1 MLLKGGD
8 SPAAQWCNV
17 ECTAQIRAR
26 SGGRIPFCE
35 ANTTRRRPTVTLIAK
50 LATVII
56 DASNFKAGECITAPN
71 SSDKMA
77 ADQQF
82 CLRWNN
88 HQSTLIQVFDTLLA
102 SEQLVDCTL
111 AAEGQYLKAH
121 KVVLSACSPYLE
133 LLLAQHYEKHPI
145 VILKDVKFQELKSM
159 MDYMYRGEVNIS
171 QDQLSTF
178 LKAAE
183 SLQIKGLTDSGE
195 DSRDVGSTK
204 RVDGAAQGARKAAAA
219 TGAAAASSGSNR
231 ASPAVGGTGL
241 TIEPRPASPHHRDAS
256 LSPTPRKR
264 RRARRPSQGDAPDSH
279 NDTSNSCDLPPAS
292 ALAPPE
298 QHIETEHINN
308 RLQNSNNMELIK
320 EKVEPTPELMI
331 EPKTEYMDENNE
343 DSVEDLTL
351 DDDDDLDMNRSGM
364 DMGRPGPSHG
374 DSNQGFA
381 TSWHMQGDRSG
392 TDEVFMAAQEAVGAA
407 HRDSQAYPYYLKSRK
422 GCNMLVYNGY
432 VYRKNSKYMNKT
444 YWLCSSRGD
453 CHGRAV
459 SVDEPLQ
466 VVHCSGHNHLPN
478 EQEMIQHNAA
488 SAYLNTHLCRAQTAH
503 FSPEN
508 YVIASLL
515 TNSEISIQRTEN
527 RYLYNNSQSR
537 SENRYMSHQPSQ
549 IRVKSAQNLMSNF
562 MNMNEIMRMSSS
574 MNRSENLMSAQSS
587 MRRSENIMS
596 SQSSMTR
603 NENLISSQSSFNR
616 NENLLSSQSSLNRNE
631 NPVSNSQSSIN
642 KNENLISSSQSSMEI
657 SENQLISNPEIST
670 VRETEN
676 PHNQQAVDTHPVTI
690 KQDIIMES
698 AEKCNDSS

>member
-407 HRDSQAYPYYLKSRK
+407 HRDSQDELRSKLNSIKSELQNMDSVSSDDYYYATAFLSQQ
-422 GCNMLVYNGY
+422 L
-432 VYRKNSKYMNKT
+432 SAA
-444 YWLCSSRGD
+444 D
-453 CHGRAV
+453 DDDDDGRL
-459 SVDEPLQ
+459 SV
-466 VVHCSGHNHLPN
+466 
-478 EQEMIQHNAA
+478 
-488 SAYLNTHLCRAQTAH
+488 
-503 FSPEN
+503 
-508 YVIASLL
+508 ASLGDK
-515 TNSEISIQRTEN
+515 
-527 RYLYNNSQSR
+527 
-537 SENRYMSHQPSQ
+537 
-549 IRVKSAQNLMSNF
+549 VSA
-562 MNMNEIMRMSSS
+562 
-574 MNRSENLMSAQSS
+574 
-587 MRRSENIMS
+587 
-596 SQSSMTR
+596 
-603 NENLISSQSSFNR
+603 
-616 NENLLSSQSSLNRNE
+616 LSDKIKKYPCDNCGKVYTLRHNLNRHKKYE
-631 NPVSNSQSSIN
+631 CGKQPQLVCSFCQKKFTYKSTLQLHVASQH
-642 KNENLISSSQSSMEI
+642 LR
-657 SENQLISNPEIST
+657 
-670 VRETEN
+670 VF
-676 PHNQQAVDTHPVTI
+676 
-690 KQDIIMES
+690 
-698 AEKCNDSS
+698 

>member
-407 HRDSQAYPYYLKSRK
+407 HRDSQGSSNDGRYWSGDPSLCCPNCGQECESREAMASHKCCPFRCEQCGKVYSRK
-422 GCNMLVYNGY
+422 TTLNNHVKYDCGKAPSFKCPFCSYVSKRKGNFKTHVFLKHPESRNNLELRKLVD
-432 VYRKNSKYMNKT
+432 
-444 YWLCSSRGD
+444 L
-453 CHGRAV
+453 
-459 SVDEPLQ
+459 
-466 VVHCSGHNHLPN
+466 
-478 EQEMIQHNAA
+478 
-488 SAYLNTHLCRAQTAH
+488 
-503 FSPEN
+503 
-508 YVIASLL
+508 
-515 TNSEISIQRTEN
+515 
-527 RYLYNNSQSR
+527 
-537 SENRYMSHQPSQ
+537 
-549 IRVKSAQNLMSNF
+549 
-562 MNMNEIMRMSSS
+562 
-574 MNRSENLMSAQSS
+574 
-587 MRRSENIMS
+587 
-596 SQSSMTR
+596 
-603 NENLISSQSSFNR
+603 
-616 NENLLSSQSSLNRNE
+616 
-631 NPVSNSQSSIN
+631 
-642 KNENLISSSQSSMEI
+642 
-657 SENQLISNPEIST
+657 
-670 VRETEN
+670 
-676 PHNQQAVDTHPVTI
+676 
-690 KQDIIMES
+690 
-698 AEKCNDSS
+698 DSS

>member
-407 HRDSQAYPYYLKSRK
+407 HRDSQESKDQLAARLQSEAELRLMKSVWQRS
-422 GCNMLVYNGY
+422 L
-432 VYRKNSKYMNKT
+432 S
-444 YWLCSSRGD
+444 L
-453 CHGRAV
+453 
-459 SVDEPLQ
+459 
-466 VVHCSGHNHLPN
+466 
-478 EQEMIQHNAA
+478 
-488 SAYLNTHLCRAQTAH
+488 
-503 FSPEN
+503 
-508 YVIASLL
+508 SLL
-515 TNSEISIQRTEN
+515 PPSTSTHAFAPPMLECAPVYTCSKCGKVYKDKYVLKTHMAECGVAPQYPCPLCPR
-527 RYLYNNSQSR
+527 RCKRKHHLQS
-537 SENRYMSHQPSQ
+537 H
-549 IRVKSAQNLMSNF
+549 
-562 MNMNEIMRMSSS
+562 MRIIHSV
-574 MNRSENLMSAQSS
+574 
-587 MRRSENIMS
+587 
-596 SQSSMTR
+596 SMT
-603 NENLISSQSSFNR
+603 
-616 NENLLSSQSSLNRNE
+616 
-631 NPVSNSQSSIN
+631 
-642 KNENLISSSQSSMEI
+642 
-657 SENQLISNPEIST
+657 
-670 VRETEN
+670 
-676 PHNQQAVDTHPVTI
+676 
-690 KQDIIMES
+690 
-698 AEKCNDSS
+698 

>member
-407 HRDSQAYPYYLKSRK
+407 HRDSQGWTRWPHTSSASWT
-422 GCNMLVYNGY
+422 GA
-432 VYRKNSKYMNKT
+432 SK
-444 YWLCSSRGD
+444 
-453 CHGRAV
+453 A
-459 SVDEPLQ
+459 
-466 VVHCSGHNHLPN
+466 
-478 EQEMIQHNAA
+478 
-488 SAYLNTHLCRAQTAH
+488 
-503 FSPEN
+503 
-508 YVIASLL
+508 
-515 TNSEISIQRTEN
+515 
-527 RYLYNNSQSR
+527 
-537 SENRYMSHQPSQ
+537 
-549 IRVKSAQNLMSNF
+549 
-562 MNMNEIMRMSSS
+562 
-574 MNRSENLMSAQSS
+574 
-587 MRRSENIMS
+587 
-596 SQSSMTR
+596 
-603 NENLISSQSSFNR
+603 
-616 NENLLSSQSSLNRNE
+616 
-631 NPVSNSQSSIN
+631 
-642 KNENLISSSQSSMEI
+642 
-657 SENQLISNPEIST
+657 
-670 VRETEN
+670 
-676 PHNQQAVDTHPVTI
+676 VTI
-690 KQDIIMES
+690 R
-698 AEKCNDSS
+698 NDSSEINRPSTRTQPGAADDLGGGDCDAAGRHKCPRCDKSYHKRQHLMRHCKFECDNEPQFQCPHCPKRCRHKYHLTSHIRNIHFTLLAVDDKMLGQVVQFS

>member
-407 HRDSQAYPYYLKSRK
+407 HRDSQGSMNLMNNYFTEQFETIKSQIAEMNAQLMKSSQPSSAVDYMPPISDDEENDKLVADWFPLSNLKKFDDLEIR
-422 GCNMLVYNGY
+422 L
-432 VYRKNSKYMNKT
+432 KNADFREKIVRALTTLGAGSSN
-444 YWLCSSRGD
+444 SSRALTWMLRNSMSADLTSMFSWSGQKKMSVKKMAFNETNFQIVLFS
-453 CHGRAV
+453 AV
-459 SVDEPLQ
+459 RRRFNVSDEKIEKSVKTWLQ
-466 VVHCSGHNHLPN
+466 
-478 EQEMIQHNAA
+478 
-488 SAYLNTHLCRAQTAH
+488 QTA
-503 FSPEN
+503 
-508 YVIASLL
+508 YDLL
-515 TNSEISIQRTEN
+515 
-527 RYLYNNSQSR
+527 
-537 SENRYMSHQPSQ
+537 HGG
-549 IRVKSAQNLMSNF
+549 KKKK
-562 MNMNEIMRMSSS
+562 
-574 MNRSENLMSAQSS
+574 QSS
-587 MRRSENIMS
+587 
-596 SQSSMTR
+596 
-603 NENLISSQSSFNR
+603 
-616 NENLLSSQSSLNRNE
+616 
-631 NPVSNSQSSIN
+631 
-642 KNENLISSSQSSMEI
+642 
-657 SENQLISNPEIST
+657 
-670 VRETEN
+670 
-676 PHNQQAVDTHPVTI
+676 
-690 KQDIIMES
+690 
-698 AEKCNDSS
+698 AEDVAALYYF

>member
-407 HRDSQAYPYYLKSRK
+407 HRDSQGQFGVCSSSADFASFRTKPFSCDKCSKSYINR
-422 GCNMLVYNGY
+422 GHLRRHLVYECGKQPQFQCPICAHRCKLKENMKKHIVIKHDG
-432 VYRKNSKYMNKT
+432 RKYACPNNCGKMYSYKKGLNQHLKYECGLNPNFQCNFCHFRSKFKFNLTKHIAVK
-444 YWLCSSRGD
+444 
-453 CHGRAV
+453 HGPKF
-459 SVDEPLQ
+459 D
-466 VVHCSGHNHLPN
+466 
-478 EQEMIQHNAA
+478 MI
-488 SAYLNTHLCRAQTAH
+488 
-503 FSPEN
+503 F
-508 YVIASLL
+508 V
-515 TNSEISIQRTEN
+515 
-527 RYLYNNSQSR
+527 
-537 SENRYMSHQPSQ
+537 
-549 IRVKSAQNLMSNF
+549 
-562 MNMNEIMRMSSS
+562 
-574 MNRSENLMSAQSS
+574 
-587 MRRSENIMS
+587 
-596 SQSSMTR
+596 
-603 NENLISSQSSFNR
+603 
-616 NENLLSSQSSLNRNE
+616 
-631 NPVSNSQSSIN
+631 
-642 KNENLISSSQSSMEI
+642 
-657 SENQLISNPEIST
+657 
-670 VRETEN
+670 
-676 PHNQQAVDTHPVTI
+676 
-690 KQDIIMES
+690 
-698 AEKCNDSS
+698 

>member
-407 HRDSQAYPYYLKSRK
+407 HRDSQ
-422 GCNMLVYNGY
+422 G
-432 VYRKNSKYMNKT
+432 T
-444 YWLCSSRGD
+444 
-453 CHGRAV
+453 
-459 SVDEPLQ
+459 EPLVKLEQ
-466 VVHCSGHNHLPN
+466 NSGSEMNYDDDGRTSDEESLCISQFVVVEDGEGAWEGAELEEGDSTPTATPETAMNL
-478 EQEMIQHNAA
+478 
-488 SAYLNTHLCRAQTAH
+488 SARRWT
-503 FSPEN
+503 
-508 YVIASLL
+508 
-515 TNSEISIQRTEN
+515 TE
-527 RYLYNNSQSR
+527 
-537 SENRYMSHQPSQ
+537 E
-549 IRVKSAQNLMSNF
+549 AT
-562 MNMNEIMRMSSS
+562 SSS
-574 MNRSENLMSAQSS
+574 SDISPTASGPQGCGGANGTHKCPFCLKCYKQIKSLKYHVVWECKKEPTFKCDDCNLKFYYPFTYSKHKKYSCPYSSAKQ
-587 MRRSENIMS
+587 
-596 SQSSMTR
+596 
-603 NENLISSQSSFNR
+603 
-616 NENLLSSQSSLNRNE
+616 
-631 NPVSNSQSSIN
+631 
-642 KNENLISSSQSSMEI
+642 
-657 SENQLISNPEIST
+657 NQ
-670 VRETEN
+670 
-676 PHNQQAVDTHPVTI
+676 
-690 KQDIIMES
+690 
-698 AEKCNDSS
+698 

>member
-407 HRDSQAYPYYLKSRK
+407 HRDSQGAYFITSRRGTK
-422 GCNMLVYNGY
+422 LLVHNGY
-432 VYRKNSKYMNKT
+432 VFHKHTVNSASKKS
-444 YWLCSSRGD
+444 YWRCCKQQICKSR
-453 CHGRAV
+453 ATTLLNTASVVV
-459 SVDEPLQ
+459 SHSTEHNHPPNVDE
-466 VVHCSGHNHLPN
+466 
-478 EQEMIQHNAA
+478 
-488 SAYLNTHLCRAQTAH
+488 
-503 FSPEN
+503 
-508 YVIASLL
+508 LL
-515 TNSEISIQRTEN
+515 MT
-527 RYLYNNSQSR
+527 
-537 SENRYMSHQPSQ
+537 
-549 IRVKSAQNLMSNF
+549 SNV
-562 MNMNEIMRMSSS
+562 
-574 MNRSENLMSAQSS
+574 
-587 MRRSENIMS
+587 
-596 SQSSMTR
+596 
-603 NENLISSQSSFNR
+603 
-616 NENLLSSQSSLNRNE
+616 
-631 NPVSNSQSSIN
+631 PVCAVYGGY
-642 KNENLISSSQSSMEI
+642 
-657 SENQLISNPEIST
+657 P
-670 VRETEN
+670 
-676 PHNQQAVDTHPVTI
+676 PPGQAVLPSI
-690 KQDIIMES
+690 L
-698 AEKCNDSS
+698 

>member
-407 HRDSQAYPYYLKSRK
+407 HRDSQGFWVNYTHPAFPGYSEEAESEDQKPADYKFKPVKRQSRRSDKDALFQCNTCHKAYVRK
-422 GCNMLVYNGY
+422 QHLQRHQKYECGKQPQFACPFCGKRSFHKCN
-432 VYRKNSKYMNKT
+432 
-444 YWLCSSRGD
+444 
-453 CHGRAV
+453 
-459 SVDEPLQ
+459 LQ
-466 VVHCSGHNHLPN
+466 QHIYTTHL
-478 EQEMIQHNAA
+478 MRVTA
-488 SAYLNTHLCRAQTAH
+488 SAG
-503 FSPEN
+503 
-508 YVIASLL
+508 
-515 TNSEISIQRTEN
+515 
-527 RYLYNNSQSR
+527 
-537 SENRYMSHQPSQ
+537 
-549 IRVKSAQNLMSNF
+549 
-562 MNMNEIMRMSSS
+562 
-574 MNRSENLMSAQSS
+574 
-587 MRRSENIMS
+587 
-596 SQSSMTR
+596 
-603 NENLISSQSSFNR
+603 
-616 NENLLSSQSSLNRNE
+616 
-631 NPVSNSQSSIN
+631 
-642 KNENLISSSQSSMEI
+642 
-657 SENQLISNPEIST
+657 
-670 VRETEN
+670 
-676 PHNQQAVDTHPVTI
+676 AVLPPI
-690 KQDIIMES
+690 
-698 AEKCNDSS
+698 

>member
-407 HRDSQAYPYYLKSRK
+407 HRDSQDGLPPSRPEGSTYFLTSRK
-422 GCNMLVYNGY
+422 GGYLLVHEGY
-432 VYRKNSKYMNKT
+432 VYHKMNLTANKIYWKCSRSAKYFCT
-444 YWLCSSRGD
+444 ATATSATRDPLRVLQSTVH
-453 CHGRAV
+453 CHG
-459 SVDEPLQ
+459 
-466 VVHCSGHNHLPN
+466 PN
-478 EQEMIQHNAA
+478 EREAAALSSWNAML
-488 SAYLNTHLCRAQTAH
+488 YPTRR
-503 FSPEN
+503 
-508 YVIASLL
+508 LL
-515 TNSEISIQRTEN
+515 LPAI
-527 RYLYNNSQSR
+527 YG
-537 SENRYMSHQPSQ
+537 QPS
-549 IRVKSAQNLMSNF
+549 
-562 MNMNEIMRMSSS
+562 
-574 MNRSENLMSAQSS
+574 
-587 MRRSENIMS
+587 
-596 SQSSMTR
+596 
-603 NENLISSQSSFNR
+603 
-616 NENLLSSQSSLNRNE
+616 
-631 NPVSNSQSSIN
+631 
-642 KNENLISSSQSSMEI
+642 
-657 SENQLISNPEIST
+657 
-670 VRETEN
+670 
-676 PHNQQAVDTHPVTI
+676 
-690 KQDIIMES
+690 
-698 AEKCNDSS
+698 

>member
-407 HRDSQAYPYYLKSRK
+407 HRDSQDCGGAVADDPLLMVETTLSSTDVTKKEEVKEESESDSKSFPLISAEEVLQENFESLSKMLLEKSDDNNLTYICFECGKLYEKASMYLLIKLDF
-422 GCNMLVYNGY
+422 G
-432 VYRKNSKYMNKT
+432 T
-444 YWLCSSRGD
+444 
-453 CHGRAV
+453 
-459 SVDEPLQ
+459 
-466 VVHCSGHNHLPN
+466 
-478 EQEMIQHNAA
+478 
-488 SAYLNTHLCRAQTAH
+488 
-503 FSPEN
+503 
-508 YVIASLL
+508 
-515 TNSEISIQRTEN
+515 
-527 RYLYNNSQSR
+527 
-537 SENRYMSHQPSQ
+537 
-549 IRVKSAQNLMSNF
+549 
-562 MNMNEIMRMSSS
+562 
-574 MNRSENLMSAQSS
+574 
-587 MRRSENIMS
+587 S
-596 SQSSMTR
+596 SQFKCPHCEFVSKR
-603 NENLISSQSSFNR
+603 KDNLKRHIVFKH
-616 NENLLSSQSSLNRNE
+616 
-631 NPVSNSQSSIN
+631 SI
-642 KNENLISSSQSSMEI
+642 K
-657 SENQLISNPEIST
+657 
-670 VRETEN
+670 
-676 PHNQQAVDTHPVTI
+676 
-690 KQDIIMES
+690 
-698 AEKCNDSS
+698 

>member
-407 HRDSQAYPYYLKSRK
+407 HRDSQDEEMCYVQSTMLDPLSFLRDVGVETDSMEGVVVREGGFGGGCEGGGCVGGGGGGGGSSDDDKFVCADCGRAYTHKRNLTWHLKTECGQK
-422 GCNMLVYNGY
+422 PMIACE
-432 VYRKNSKYMNKT
+432 
-444 YWLCSSRGD
+444 LCSFRSKRKFSLMR
-453 CHGRAV
+453 HLASKHNV
-459 SVDEPLQ
+459 WTPAPELQ
-466 VVHCSGHNHLPN
+466 VRQVATDR
-478 EQEMIQHNAA
+478 Q
-488 SAYLNTHLCRAQTAH
+488 QTG
-503 FSPEN
+503 
-508 YVIASLL
+508 V
-515 TNSEISIQRTEN
+515 
-527 RYLYNNSQSR
+527 
-537 SENRYMSHQPSQ
+537 
-549 IRVKSAQNLMSNF
+549 
-562 MNMNEIMRMSSS
+562 
-574 MNRSENLMSAQSS
+574 
-587 MRRSENIMS
+587 
-596 SQSSMTR
+596 
-603 NENLISSQSSFNR
+603 
-616 NENLLSSQSSLNRNE
+616 
-631 NPVSNSQSSIN
+631 
-642 KNENLISSSQSSMEI
+642 
-657 SENQLISNPEIST
+657 
-670 VRETEN
+670 
-676 PHNQQAVDTHPVTI
+676 
-690 KQDIIMES
+690 
-698 AEKCNDSS
+698 

>member
-407 HRDSQAYPYYLKSRK
+407 HRDSQGSYGKDVLYYFD
-422 GCNMLVYNGY
+422 
-432 VYRKNSKYMNKT
+432 NS
-444 YWLCSSRGD
+444 D
-453 CHGRAV
+453 
-459 SVDEPLQ
+459 
-466 VVHCSGHNHLPN
+466 
-478 EQEMIQHNAA
+478 
-488 SAYLNTHLCRAQTAH
+488 
-503 FSPEN
+503 
-508 YVIASLL
+508 
-515 TNSEISIQRTEN
+515 
-527 RYLYNNSQSR
+527 
-537 SENRYMSHQPSQ
+537 
-549 IRVKSAQNLMSNF
+549 
-562 MNMNEIMRMSSS
+562 
-574 MNRSENLMSAQSS
+574 
-587 MRRSENIMS
+587 
-596 SQSSMTR
+596 
-603 NENLISSQSSFNR
+603 
-616 NENLLSSQSSLNRNE
+616 SSLNKDKCECLTCGKYYKDQKMLIWHQRYDCSIGLNVTLKE
-631 NPVSNSQSSIN
+631 VYVDGEVRYQCDSCDKCYKNRGTLLHHLKHECGKTPQFECTACNYNTKRKSNLKRHFVIVHNDILS
-642 KNENLISSSQSSMEI
+642 
-657 SENQLISNPEIST
+657 PELG
-670 VRETEN
+670 N
-676 PHNQQAVDTHPVTI
+676 F
-690 KQDIIMES
+690 K
-698 AEKCNDSS
+698 

>member
-407 HRDSQAYPYYLKSRK
+407 HRDSQAGFDFLDISNSIPLYQLEYSIEHEDGVIIEHSSNTDGEINAITQWSDGNSLGVSMEEILDIIPEEALENTVDIGPDPNPAVDFDIKPVLRSMKMASPPLPNRLQRGRPKYIVRKSPGKNRLPTSGRTPKTTSRK
-422 GCNMLVYNGY
+422 HPVLTPSSTSSRKTTGPTSKNSRVKYSRKIPAITTKENPVPSPIKKPIISPRKTIVTTSG
-432 VYRKNSKYMNKT
+432 RKNSQSTEETFLCVQCGRTYKYSNSLVRHRKFECGT
-444 YWLCSSRGD
+444 EPKFPCPHCEHKSR
-453 CHGRAV
+453 
-459 SVDEPLQ
+459 
-466 VVHCSGHNHLPN
+466 
-478 EQEMIQHNAA
+478 
-488 SAYLNTHLCRAQTAH
+488 Y
-503 FSPEN
+503 
-508 YVIASLL
+508 
-515 TNSEISIQRTEN
+515 
-527 RYLYNNSQSR
+527 
-537 SENRYMSHQPSQ
+537 
-549 IRVKSAQNLMSNF
+549 K
-562 MNMNEIMRMSSS
+562 
-574 MNRSENLMSAQSS
+574 
-587 MRRSENIMS
+587 
-596 SQSSMTR
+596 
-603 NENLISSQSSFNR
+603 
-616 NENLLSSQSSLNRNE
+616 NLLRNHIL
-631 NPVSNSQSSIN
+631 VAH
-642 KNENLISSSQSSMEI
+642 
-657 SENQLISNPEIST
+657 PEL
-670 VRETEN
+670 
-676 PHNQQAVDTHPVTI
+676 A
-690 KQDIIMES
+690 
-698 AEKCNDSS
+698 

>member
-407 HRDSQAYPYYLKSRK
+407 HRDSQGIESLFVANLDLFGSVLSPDSGPKTRGCATRGASHECRTCGKRYATSSGLGQHQRYECGQLPRFHCTVCNYRSKLKSNLKRHVA
-422 GCNMLVYNGY
+422 M
-432 VYRKNSKYMNKT
+432 
-444 YWLCSSRGD
+444 
-453 CHGRAV
+453 
-459 SVDEPLQ
+459 
-466 VVHCSGHNHLPN
+466 
-478 EQEMIQHNAA
+478 
-488 SAYLNTHLCRAQTAH
+488 THLNRASNLYRPS
-503 FSPEN
+503 FIPVYSPT
-508 YVIASLL
+508 SD
-515 TNSEISIQRTEN
+515 
-527 RYLYNNSQSR
+527 
-537 SENRYMSHQPSQ
+537 
-549 IRVKSAQNLMSNF
+549 SA
-562 MNMNEIMRMSSS
+562 E
-574 MNRSENLMSAQSS
+574 
-587 MRRSENIMS
+587 
-596 SQSSMTR
+596 
-603 NENLISSQSSFNR
+603 
-616 NENLLSSQSSLNRNE
+616 
-631 NPVSNSQSSIN
+631 SIN
-642 KNENLISSSQSSMEI
+642 
-657 SENQLISNPEIST
+657 
-670 VRETEN
+670 
-676 PHNQQAVDTHPVTI
+676 
-690 KQDIIMES
+690 
-698 AEKCNDSS
+698 

>member
-407 HRDSQAYPYYLKSRK
+407 HRDSQGFVIK
-422 GCNMLVYNGY
+422 
-432 VYRKNSKYMNKT
+432 
-444 YWLCSSRGD
+444 
-453 CHGRAV
+453 
-459 SVDEPLQ
+459 DEPLDELYEIE
-466 VVHCSGHNHLPN
+466 SKPN
-478 EQEMIQHNAA
+478 FTVAA
-488 SAYLNTHLCRAQTAH
+488 FDSETCTTTA
-503 FSPEN
+503 SD
-508 YVIASLL
+508 
-515 TNSEISIQRTEN
+515 REN
-527 RYLYNNSQSR
+527 RDMLHYSSEEAGMMFKCPVCPKR
-537 SENRYMSHQPSQ
+537 SHN
-549 IRVKSAQNLMSNF
+549 KWNLKQHIIFVHKMQ
-562 MNMNEIMRMSSS
+562 EVQV
-574 MNRSENLMSAQSS
+574 LD
-587 MRRSENIMS
+587 
-596 SQSSMTR
+596 
-603 NENLISSQSSFNR
+603 
-616 NENLLSSQSSLNRNE
+616 NLLSEPGTRRGSDTVWVPQDKSQEERPFRCDQCPKSYLRNSHLKRHKKYECGDKDAQFQCPLCPKRMKQMSNLRQHIATHNAVGSDQVLVNSFLN
-631 NPVSNSQSSIN
+631 
-642 KNENLISSSQSSMEI
+642 
-657 SENQLISNPEIST
+657 
-670 VRETEN
+670 
-676 PHNQQAVDTHPVTI
+676 
-690 KQDIIMES
+690 KQPI
-698 AEKCNDSS
+698 

>member
-407 HRDSQAYPYYLKSRK
+407 HRDSQGSLSHKPYFLKSTKGGNLLVDKGFLYHRTGPKGVKSYWHCIKKPSCTSRATSTSTEPVEVFLATEHNHMPNAEKLLHKQRMRKEWTLLSHSHSNNATFPEVQLIDQGSLSHMPYFLKSRK
-422 GCNMLVYNGY
+422 GGNLLVDKGF
-432 VYRKNSKYMNKT
+432 VYHRVGPKGMKSYWKCINRPSCPSKAISTSMEPVEVFQATEHNHMPNAENHLYRQRMSQAWTLLSHSHSNHATFPQPNLMFNNFQQNQMAPPHDSVTITQIRSDDHSKYFSMFN
-444 YWLCSSRGD
+444 
-453 CHGRAV
+453 
-459 SVDEPLQ
+459 
-466 VVHCSGHNHLPN
+466 
-478 EQEMIQHNAA
+478 
-488 SAYLNTHLCRAQTAH
+488 NT
-503 FSPEN
+503 
-508 YVIASLL
+508 
-515 TNSEISIQRTEN
+515 
-527 RYLYNNSQSR
+527 
-537 SENRYMSHQPSQ
+537 M
-549 IRVKSAQNLMSNF
+549 
-562 MNMNEIMRMSSS
+562 
-574 MNRSENLMSAQSS
+574 
-587 MRRSENIMS
+587 
-596 SQSSMTR
+596 
-603 NENLISSQSSFNR
+603 
-616 NENLLSSQSSLNRNE
+616 
-631 NPVSNSQSSIN
+631 
-642 KNENLISSSQSSMEI
+642 
-657 SENQLISNPEIST
+657 
-670 VRETEN
+670 
-676 PHNQQAVDTHPVTI
+676 
-690 KQDIIMES
+690 
-698 AEKCNDSS
+698 